1 MFPVEDMIVLACAD
15 RYLCSH
21 RSVGMRAWSSIRV
34 ANRVIPFAIL
44 LGFLAYSHVPILF
57 QIEIHPMTQ
66 KPICYR
72 PDASGTYHIVLS
84 YFHLIYFGLS
94 PSFCMLLFGLLTLRN
109 IEKSKRNAVGLLTT
123 TTTTTANAANQITR
137 IDESTDV
144 SYVVGSSS
152 DILYDRIDI
161 FCWYH
166 HNIYQCNSNEEN
178 LLNAVI
184 GMLATLCNSIFD
196 VVLSNLSKEIFN
208 SGKENSCQHLS
219 KIH

>member
-84 YFHLIYFGLS
+84 YFHLIYFWFISIVLYAFVWSAGS
-94 PSFCMLLFGLLTLRN
+94 
-109 IEKSKRNAVGLLTT
+109 SKHWKIQAKCCGTFNYYYYYYGKCSQSNHSDR
-123 TTTTTANAANQITR
+123 R
-137 IDESTDV
+137 IDRCFVCCWFKFWYIVRQDWHFLLV
-144 SYVVGSSS
+144 SS
-152 DILYDRIDI
+152 
-161 FCWYH
+161 
-166 HNIYQCNSNEEN
+166 
-178 LLNAVI
+178 
-184 GMLATLCNSIFD
+184 
-196 VVLSNLSKEIFN
+196 
-208 SGKENSCQHLS
+208 
-219 KIH
+219 